1 MKIILLGNSNIGK
14 SSILYYYEHKK
25 RNFYDTITIGVDKY
39 ETNVNITNK
48 NNMKTTIKV
57 QIWDTAGQELYNS
70 IISLYYKYS
79 MGVLLVFDLTNKKS
93 FMDLS
98 KWIKQ
103 ILNNSDIKREHI
115 LLIGNKVDKLE
126 DRVISFDDAHK
137 FMRDN
142 KLCGYIETSAHTG
155 YNINFIFSKLVQEIY
170 NTKDIIEHNYINI
183 NTKEKWYN
191 KYCCN

>member
-48 NNMKTTIKV
+48 KNMKTTIKV

-98 KWIKQ
+98 LESTLDDIGLSFNSSILSIKF
-103 ILNNSDIKREHI
+103 LYK
-115 LLIGNKVDKLE
+115 
-126 DRVISFDDAHK
+126 
-137 FMRDN
+137 
-142 KLCGYIETSAHTG
+142 
-155 YNINFIFSKLVQEIY
+155 
-170 NTKDIIEHNYINI
+170 
-183 NTKEKWYN
+183 
-191 KYCCN
+191 